1 MAATDTDPGFDTLA
15 FARKPRAAGVGEKQ
29 AEAHAEAV
37 RDSRTGLA
45 TKADIAMLRA
55 DTRADLAAIRADLNT
70 SLAAIRADLDT
81 RLADVDTRLAAIR
94 ADFDTRL
101 ADTRAGLYRVV
112 WIQTGVIT
120 GTIVAAAGVIVA
132 AMKFL

>member
-81 RLADVDTRLAAIR
+81 RLADVDTRLA
-94 ADFDTRL
+94 
-101 ADTRAGLYRVV
+101 DTRADLYRVV